1 MTTGTTCGTNTI
13 GAVVK
18 ARLGQPQPAWS
29 YPPRPVPENGDPE
42 AMKDCVLS
50 LDPNTLVWVKNVP
63 RRDAPGV
70 PMWRALQ
77 AVPDRESYG
86 PPKAADGFTVEQL
99 KEHEMVGL
107 YVRLGG

>member
-1 MTTGTTCGTNTI
+1 MTTGIPCGMSTI

-18 ARLGQPQPAWS
+18 ARLGKPQPVRS
-29 YPPRPVPENGDPE
+29 YPPLPVPEDGDYE
-42 AMKDCVLS
+42 AMKDCILS
-50 LDPNTLVWVKNVP
+50 LDPNAMVWVKNVP
-63 RRDAPGV
+63 RADVPGA

-77 AVPDRESYG
+77 AVADRESYG
-86 PPKAADGFTVEQL
+86 LPKAADGFTVEQL